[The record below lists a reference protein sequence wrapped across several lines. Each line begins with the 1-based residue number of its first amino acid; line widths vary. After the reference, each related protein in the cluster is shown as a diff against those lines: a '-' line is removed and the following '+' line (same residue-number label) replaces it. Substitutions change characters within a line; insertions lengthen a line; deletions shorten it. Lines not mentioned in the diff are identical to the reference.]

1 MTGRPTLMKRLNNN
15 CGARTMSKR
24 HLARAC
30 RRTEH
35 QVRDLDRGTF
45 YVLEWIATVIVG
57 LCTGWLIGD
66 YVIIPLLKLT
76 GV

>member
-1 MTGRPTLMKRLNNN
+1 
-15 CGARTMSKR
+15 MSKR

-30 RRTEH
+30 RLAEH

-45 YVLEWIATVIVG
+45 YVLEWIATAIVAS
-57 LCTGWLIGD
+57 CIGWLIGD
-66 YVIIPLLKLT
+66 YVIAPLLILA